1 MLSSR
6 YFHISLHK
14 FLLSIFVVVLRS
26 FALYTFPLS
35 LSFSRIAASCC
46 LLIFCLICCIEFDL
60 ASRMAT
66 VNNNSSNH
74 LEKTH
79 VFINTLFHLLLILL
93 LCCNFSIHSRFPSN
107 AMRQYHSANYSA
119 FPLCVRFCVCLYDE
133 LMSVS
138 VLEFCTEIKV
148 INM

>member
-14 FLLSIFVVVLRS
+14 LLLSIFFCLRS
-26 FALYTFPLS
+26 FSLCIHLPSS
-35 LSFSRIAASCC
+35 LSFIRFAASCC

-79 VFINTLFHLLLILL
+79 VFTNTLFHLLLILL
-93 LCCNFSIHSRFPSN
+93 LCCNFSIHSRFSSN
-107 AMRQYHSANYSA
+107 TMRQYHSANYSA
-119 FPLCVRFCVCLYDE
+119 FSLCVRSCMCLCE
-133 LMSVS
+133 CIRIGIL
-138 VLEFCTEIKV
+138 
-148 INM
+148 